1 MPRASNRRAR
11 DVTARFGVKADVAAP
26 VRRLSGGNIQR
37 VLLGRELM
45 GDPDLIVADYP
56 TRGLDVAAA
65 AEIRSALVARAN
77 AGAAVLM
84 SSEELDEL
92 FAIATRLLVMHRGQ
106 IVADLQP
113 ADTDTLRSWD
123 G

>member
-1 MPRASNRRAR
+1 
-11 DVTARFGVKADVAAP
+11 
-26 VRRLSGGNIQR
+26 LSGGNLQR

-65 AEIRSALVARAN
+65 AQIRSALVARAN

-84 SSEELDEL
+84 SSEELDES
-92 FAIATRLLVMHRGQ
+92 FTIATRLLVMHRGQ

-113 ADTDTLRSWD
+113 ATADIETVGRLMTTGSA
-123 G
+123 